1 MFGLSKIG
9 VTLTVFICVSMED
22 ASEELARMQ
31 EARKELDMQ
40 EGKDIQPKIR
50 EFRAV

>member
-9 VTLTVFICVSMED
+9 DTLTVFIYLSMED

-31 EARKELDMQ
+31 EARKELNKQ
-40 EGKDIQPKIR
+40 ESKDIQPKIR